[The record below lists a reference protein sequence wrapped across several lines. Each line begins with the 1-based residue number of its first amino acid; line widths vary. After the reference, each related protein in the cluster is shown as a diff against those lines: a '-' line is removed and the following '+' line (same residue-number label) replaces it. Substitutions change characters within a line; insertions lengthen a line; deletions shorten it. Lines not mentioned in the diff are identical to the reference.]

1 LNTFTRIRSRRTGC
15 GCWWTGFGYG
25 GPWAAL
31 DHWLKDIAPSDK
43 LRIAYH
49 ADELDFDVFAAHYRA
64 ELEGNPAIEELRAL
78 AAKAETVALLYAA
91 RDETQNHAQL
101 LRDFLV
107 QSDDPSPHKD

>member
-1 LNTFTRIRSRRTGC
+1 MNTFTRIRSRRTGC

-49 ADELDFDVFAAHYRA
+49 AGELDFDVFAAHYRA

-78 AAKAETVALLYAA
+78 AAKAETVSLLYAS
-91 RDETQNHAQL
+91 RDETQNHA
-101 LRDFLV
+101 
-107 QSDDPSPHKD
+107 